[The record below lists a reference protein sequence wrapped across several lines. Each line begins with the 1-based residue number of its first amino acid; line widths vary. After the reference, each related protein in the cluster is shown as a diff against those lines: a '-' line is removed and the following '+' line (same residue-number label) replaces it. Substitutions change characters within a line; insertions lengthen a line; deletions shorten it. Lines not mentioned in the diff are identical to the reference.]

1 LSIYGNRQ
9 DRRIEKDLYHR
20 AISTNCIQTTGVSQI
35 AYVIIPA
42 ILIVKERC
50 GNVRELAKSEGRTN
64 NWKYP
69 CPYLFTPAVCCVS
82 KIAVYLSLLY

>member
-1 LSIYGNRQ
+1 MPLCRNRQ

-20 AISTNCIQTTGVSQI
+20 ASGTNCIQITGVSQI

-50 GNVRELAKSEGRTN
+50 GNVRELVKSKGSTN
-64 NWKYP
+64 NWKYSY
-69 CPYLFTPAVCCVS
+69 PYLFTPAVCCIS
-82 KIAVYLSLLY
+82 KIAVYLNLLY